1 MGLSNSSIRNI
12 MNRTFNPIRY
22 KQSVFRHVMNLT
34 RMPRFCFI
42 NDSTINAVAV
52 NECFIL
58 NIPSIC
64 SVDSGSSNTNYV
76 TYPIPGNSV
85 SLASVLLYYS
95 IYKYSIQRGIYKE
108 RYLFILKA
116 IQTKLK
122 LHAMLKQSSSSFLQ
136 NKNRMPFV
144 KSKVRLDLI
153 SNSFVNAL
161 STYKLSNTYDYFF
174 TSDVSSFKKLT
185 TKYLVI
191 CRSISQ
197 YNSYFSSYNGNN
209 LTCSVF
215 SFLNNKLYSYL
226 LSSNLSSN
234 TGDVFGLSLNFLKLG
249 DLVVASVFRDIF
261 SKIIDVKQNFVLKQ
275 PIAILTKLAAT
286 KFHKNLL
293 NFINNLRDLKRT
305 KASFFN
311 TLYYTDYLVKETGLL
326 FSTVDIFNNN
336 FCKIYKKIFL
346 LQKKITKV
354 LLTFRFLLFNTS
366 FGFKFLPNSTEVLL
380 L

>member
-1 MGLSNSSIRNI
+1 
-12 MNRTFNPIRY
+12 
-22 KQSVFRHVMNLT
+22 
-34 RMPRFCFI
+34 
-42 NDSTINAVAV
+42 
-52 NECFIL
+52 
-58 NIPSIC
+58 
-64 SVDSGSSNTNYV
+64 
-76 TYPIPGNSV
+76 
-85 SLASVLLYYS
+85 
-95 IYKYSIQRGIYKE
+95 
-108 RYLFILKA
+108 
-116 IQTKLK
+116 
-122 LHAMLKQSSSSFLQ
+122 
-136 NKNRMPFV
+136 MPFV